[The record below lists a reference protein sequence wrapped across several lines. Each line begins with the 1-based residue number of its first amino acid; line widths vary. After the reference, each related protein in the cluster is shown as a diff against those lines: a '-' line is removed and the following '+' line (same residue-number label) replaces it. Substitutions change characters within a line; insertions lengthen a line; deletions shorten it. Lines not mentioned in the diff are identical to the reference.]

1 MIRVLIADDHV
12 IFRRGLSLI
21 LSETHDLKP
30 IGDIR
35 STEDLFSFLESDAV
49 DLVVMNLAMGDGSD
63 VLHRI
68 RTEFPRLP
76 VLTYNSASDELAM
89 KALRAGVSGYVPRET
104 SSDELLFA
112 LRRLAV
118 GGTYVSAEM
127 AEKIALELARGAE
140 VEKPHERLSR
150 RELEVFRLIGAG
162 RSVGEIAKKLRLSV
176 KTVSTHRTRILEK
189 TGLRN
194 NADIIRYVI
203 LTEK

>member
-21 LSETHDLKP
+21 LSETHDLSP
-30 IGDIR
+30 VGDVR
-35 STEDLFSFLESDAV
+35 STEDLFSFLRSDTV
-49 DLVVMNLAMGDGSD
+49 DLVVMNLAMSNGTD
-63 VLHRI
+63 VLQRI

-76 VLTYNSASDELAM
+76 VMIYNSVSDELAM
-89 KALRAGVSGYVPRET
+89 KALRAGASGYVPRQTYPE
-104 SSDELLFA
+104 ELLIA

-127 AEKIALELARGAE
+127 AEKIALELSRGAE
-140 VEKPHERLSR
+140 VDKPHERLSR

-162 RSVGEIAKKLRLSV
+162 RSVGEIAKTLRLSV

-203 LTEK
+203 LAEK